1 MCWLMSFFPP
11 VQLTINDDG
20 GACGRGSSALTFTAQ
35 PGVDY
40 WIIVNAYSKSIAS
53 TVACVE

>member
-1 MCWLMSFFPP
+1 M
-11 VQLTINDDG
+11 QLTINDDG

-40 WIIVNAYSKSIAS
+40 WIIVNAYSKSIVS
-53 TVACVE
+53 TTTCFL

>member
-1 MCWLMSFFPP
+1 MIKDMMILVCPLCSA
-11 VQLTINDDG
+11 QLVLNDDG

-40 WIIVNAYSKSIAS
+40 WIIVSAYSTSVVS
-53 TVACVE
+53 TC